1 MARTKK
7 PKLKYILRINNK
19 VYEFMNKNGMM
30 KFIKELEANDYNID
44 IVELN

>member
-7 PKLKYILRINNK
+7 PKLKYILQVNDN
-19 VYEFMNKNGMM
+19 VYEFMNKNAMDM
-30 KFIKELEANDYNID
+30 FIKELQVKDYSFD

>member
-7 PKLKYILRINNK
+7 PKLKYILQVNDN
-19 VYEFMNKNGMM
+19 VYEFMNKNGME
-30 KFIKELEANDYNID
+30 KFIKELEVNDYNID